1 MSMQPREILEHSL
14 LFGSLPEQQLE
25 QLAALAQIRAVPR
38 QTLLFNQG
46 DPGDALYGI
55 ASGKVLVYITAEDGK
70 EFSLTVHETGDVLG
84 EVALLDGRPRT
95 AAARTMEDCQLLVIQ
110 RSHFEQLM
118 DDNPKLARDL
128 LTLLCDRLRWSSQLI
143 EEFSLMPVE
152 GRLARRLLTLAELL
166 GKTSSEGVQLTISQ
180 SELAQFLG
188 ISRQIVNQYLQEWR
202 QAGWLELARGK
213 VVILDWE
220 AIHQVC
226 FQSSR

>member
-1 MSMQPREILEHSL
+1 MEPRIVLEHSL
-14 LFGSLPEQQLE
+14 LFGNLPDQQLD
-25 QLAALAQIRAVPR
+25 QLAALAQLREFKKH
-38 QTLLFNQG
+38 TLLFNQG

-55 ASGKVLVYITAEDGK
+55 ASGKVLIYITAEDGK
-70 EFSLTVHETGDVLG
+70 EFSMTVLETSDVLG

-95 AAARTMEDCQLLVIQ
+95 ASARTMEECRLLVIQ
-110 RSHFEQLM
+110 RKDFLGLM
-118 DDNPKLARDL
+118 DNNPQLARDL

-180 SELAQFLG
+180 GELAQFLG

-202 QAGWLELARGK
+202 LAQWLELSRGK
-213 VVILDWE
+213 VLIKDWE
-220 AIHQVC
+220 AIHQIC